1 MEYASREHLLAIVE
15 SSRDA
20 IISKDLNGIITSWNR
35 GAEAIFGYAAGE
47 VIGTSITCLIPDD
60 RRAEESDILDTI
72 RRGER
77 VELPQTQRLTSDGR
91 LIDVSV
97 TLSPIRDA
105 DGRVIGASKIAR
117 DITPLKQREREIARL
132 SRLHAALSQINHALV
147 RKPERD
153 ELFRDVCRILV
164 EHGGFRMAWIGW
176 HIAATRQLVPVAAWG
191 DVNAHLQRVD
201 IYTDDRPEGR
211 GPSGTAFRTG
221 RPCVCNDLF
230 NDPATLP
237 WRVELEQRGY
247 RASVA
252 LPIRMQ
258 GEPCAVLSVYA
269 DQREFFHDKEL
280 VLLEEVAADVSFG
293 LDNALRDEA
302 RRQAELKLHSEKHF
316 SDIMIE
322 SMPGVVY
329 FYDTAGRFLRWNRNF
344 ETVTGY
350 SAQEIAGLHPL
361 DFFAGAEKTLL
372 EQRIAEVFARG
383 ESSVEAEFVAKDGV
397 TRPYFFTG
405 RRVEFEGKTC
415 LVGVGV
421 DISALRQAEQRVA
434 ESERKYRELV
444 EHANS
449 IILRWNAEGV
459 ITFLNEFGQ
468 RFFGYAGDEII
479 GRHVI
484 GTLVPLTESGGRDL
498 GGLMAQ
504 ICAAPETFE
513 QNVNENMR
521 RNGER
526 VWIAWTNRLVRD
538 AQERVVEILSIGTD
552 ITERRR
558 AEEAR
563 LASETRYRKLFDCA
577 PDGIVITDASSRYLD
592 VNASMCRMLGYARE
606 EFIRL
611 CAADILAPDE
621 IPRIAPALRDIG
633 KAVEHQRE
641 WRFRRK
647 DGSIFDAEV
656 QATLMPDGNILGM
669 IRDITDRKL
678 IEAEREKRHRA
689 EAADRI
695 KSAFLAAMSHE
706 LRTPLNSIIGFTG
719 IILQGLAGPLNP
731 EQGKQLDMVRA
742 SARHLLALVND
753 VLDIS
758 KIEAGQLDVAQDR
771 FNVRKS
777 IDKVMSLV
785 APQAQAKQLE
795 LQVEADPSLG
805 EMLNDE
811 RRFEQIL
818 LNLLSNAIKFTD
830 RGRVALQA
838 QALPDFMFPD
848 AQSGQSAI
856 RVRVADTGIG
866 IRAEDLPLLFQ
877 PFQQI
882 DSGLTRQHDG
892 TGLGLAIS
900 HRLATLMGGII
911 DVQSEWAKGSVFT
924 VTLPLSGSVRGQ
936 TTVVV

>member
-15 SSRDA
+15 SSHDA
-20 IISKDLNGIITSWNR
+20 IISKDLNGIVTSWNR
-35 GAEAIFGYAAGE
+35 GAEAIFGYAASE
-47 VIGTSITCLIPDD
+47 VVGTSITGLIPDD
-60 RRAEESDILDTI
+60 RRAEEADILENI
-72 RRGER
+72 RCGER
-77 VELPQTQRLTSDGR
+77 VELPQTQRLTRDGR

-97 TLSPIRDA
+97 TLSPIRDS
-105 DGRVIGASKIAR
+105 DGRIIGASKIAR

-132 SRLHAALSQINHALV
+132 SRLYAALSQISHAIV
-147 RKPERD
+147 RKPDRD
-153 ELFRDVCRILV
+153 ELFRTVCRVLV
-164 EHGGFRMAWIGW
+164 EQGGFGMAWIGW
-176 HIAATRQLVPVAAWG
+176 HDVATRRLAPVASWG
-191 DVNAHLQRVD
+191 DDNAYVQQIEV
-201 IYTDDRPEGR
+201 YTDGRPQGR

-221 RPCVCNDLF
+221 RPCISNDLL
-230 NDPATLP
+230 NDPAMLP
-237 WRVELEQRGY
+237 WRAELERRGH

-252 LPIRMQ
+252 LPIRLQ

-269 DQREFFHDKEL
+269 SQREYFHDREM
-280 VLLEEVAADVSFG
+280 VLLEEAATEVSFG
-293 LDNALRDEA
+293 LGNALRDEG
-302 RRQAELKLHSEKHF
+302 RRQAELKLHSEKRF
-316 SDIMIE
+316 SDTMIE

-329 FYDTAGRFLRWNRNF
+329 LYDSNGKFLRWNRTF
-344 ETVTGY
+344 EIVSGY
-350 SAQEIAGLHPL
+350 SGQEITGMHPL
-361 DFFAGAEKTLL
+361 DFFSGDNRALL
-372 EQRIAEVFARG
+372 EQRIAAVFAQG
-383 ESSVEAEFVAKDGV
+383 ESSVEAEFVTKDGS

-405 RRVEFEGKTC
+405 RRVEFEGRTC

-421 DISALRQAEQRVA
+421 DVAARRLAEQRVA

-449 IILRWNAEGV
+449 IILRWNAEGL

-468 RFFGYAGDEII
+468 RFFGYAADEIM
-479 GRHVI
+479 GQHVI
-484 GTLVPLTESGGRDL
+484 GTIVPDRESSGRDL
-498 GGLMAQ
+498 AGLMAE
-504 ICAAPETFE
+504 ICAAPESFE

-526 VWIAWTNRLVRD
+526 VWVAWTNRIVRD
-538 AQERVVEILSIGTD
+538 ADGKVVEILSIGTD
-552 ITERRR
+552 ITERKR

-563 LASETRYRKLFDCA
+563 MASETRYRKLFECA
-577 PDGIVITDASSRYLD
+577 PDGIVIANQQSYYLD
-592 VNASMCRMLGYARE
+592 ANTSICRMLGYSLE
-606 EFIRL
+606 EFIGL
-611 CAADILAPDE
+611 HASDILAPDE
-621 IPRIAPALRDIG
+621 VPRIERTLQDINN
-633 KAVEHQRE
+633 AAEHQRE

-647 DGSIFDAEV
+647 DGSVFDAEV
-656 QATLMPDGNILGM
+656 LATLMPDGNILGM

-689 EAADRI
+689 ETADRI

-719 IILQGLAGPLNP
+719 IILQGLAGPLNS
-731 EQGKQLDMVRA
+731 EQGKQLDMVRS

-758 KIEAGQLDVAQDR
+758 KIEAGQLDVARNR

-785 APQAQAKQLE
+785 APQAQAKQLDLRVEIAAE
-795 LQVEADPSLG
+795 LGD
-805 EMLNDE
+805 MTNDE

-818 LNLLSNAIKFTD
+818 LNLLSNAIKFTEQ
-830 RGRVALQA
+830 GGITLQA
-838 QALPDFMFPD
+838 QVLDNFIFPD
-848 AQSGQSAI
+848 AEAGQPAL

-866 IRAEDLPLLFQ
+866 IKPEDLPLLFQ

-900 HRLATLMGGII
+900 HRLAALMGGII
-911 DVQSEWAKGSVFT
+911 SVESKWEKGSVFT
-924 VTLPLSGSVRGQ
+924 VTLPLEGQ
-936 TTVVV
+936 S